1 MALAAKLKK
10 AKALGITFEEGYTPD
25 EAKLDEMIEA
35 KQALADQE
43 KEEERIRKEAEKKAA
58 EHAKKSQL
66 ILKDVDGDDV
76 DQEDYFWPRLT
87 EEKIKDASGKDI
99 VLPAT
104 KETAPVFFNKICGYP
119 VDREELIAEFVKV
132 FPKKKG
138 FLFYKKRDSEV
149 YLIIVPLKYAKT
161 ISAANESRP
170 GDFQRHALSFINEG
184 SVNIDSLRS
193 KLERVANHKSSI
205 STEPIGE

>member
-43 KEEERIRKEAEKKAA
+43 KQEEKIRKAEEKKAA
-58 EHAKKSQL
+58 EAALKSK
-66 ILKDVDGDDV
+66 IVLKDVDGDDV
-76 DQEDYFWPRLT
+76 DQEDYFWPRTVAEKVKKADGT
-87 EEKIKDASGKDI
+87 EITLE
-99 VLPAT
+99 PT
-104 KETAPVFFNKICGYP
+104 TETAPPFFNKICGMP
-119 VDREELIAEFVKV
+119 VDREELIDVFVRV

-138 FLFYKKRDSEV
+138 FLFYKKRDAEV

-170 GDFQRHALSFINEG
+170 GDFQRHALSFIGEG
-184 SVNIDSLRS
+184 SVNLDSLRS
-193 KLERVANHKSSI
+193 KLEKVAGHKSSI